1 MVQSKSEFDVWDWL
15 LFGAMLAVS
24 AGIGIFYAC
33 IGGRQKTTA
42 EFLMGGR
49 SLQLVPV
56 AISILVSFMSAIL
69 ILGTPA
75 EMYTQG
81 TQYFMYMFGIM
92 LAIILASQLF
102 VPLLYPLQL
111 TSSFEVS
118 GLSKYTTVWICF

>member
-33 IGGRQKTTA
+33 IGKRQKTTTS

-81 TQYFMYMFGIM
+81 TQYFMYMFGIV

-111 TSSFEVS
+111 TSSFEVF
-118 GLSKYTTVWICF
+118 KHN